1 MQNVPVGNSSPSG
14 NAGYVRHTA
23 TNTIPATPQI
33 QPATSPGQQPGNNAY
48 FSSVQVVDP
57 AAAFPFNIDP
67 VNQYLAGYPT
77 AMAPPPA
84 INNFD
89 PSQLALPLVAYQP
102 RVEIPEQFFVNH
114 QPMAPLPEAAAGLPA
129 LGGLRQQPPNPEMLP
144 FSANGKAVRTHEP
157 LAGKKSCSDMSKT
170 FISLLNLTLAK
181 FAVGHST
188 KRTIGQPICAV
199 GIGWNGF
206 RECIVPEVEGLAR
219 T

>member
-129 LGGLRQQPPNPEMLP
+129 LGGLRQQPPSM
-144 FSANGKAVRTHEP
+144 T
-157 LAGKKSCSDMSKT
+157 
-170 FISLLNLTLAK
+170 
-181 FAVGHST
+181 
-188 KRTIGQPICAV
+188 
-199 GIGWNGF
+199 
-206 RECIVPEVEGLAR
+206 
-219 T
+219 